1 MAFRKLT
8 GNIIAERLAQR
19 RHLKGVGEAVM
30 DEDGTRK
37 REHLSLILKTA
48 ESGRVD
54 KAVAVALELGTV
66 VVALRMTV
74 LLT

>member
-1 MAFRKLT
+1 
-8 GNIIAERLAQR
+8 
-19 RHLKGVGEAVM
+19 M

-37 REHLSLILKTA
+37 RKHLGLVLKTA